1 MVTGN
6 NILRFPQSPET
17 CSITYHNV
25 SRTPKTTFKRTI
37 ILINQALCDSGSGS
51 SSASNYVGESLK
63 PSNLKELAKTK
74 KKRQIRTPG
83 RQHRS
88 NHNLFLRYVHRP
100 YVSTLFAFVD
110 FSLLVF
116 FLPVRFF
123 LKTCSLTSFL

>member
-74 KKRQIRTPG
+74 KK
-83 RQHRS
+83 
-88 NHNLFLRYVHRP
+88 
-100 YVSTLFAFVD
+100 D
-110 FSLLVF
+110 
-116 FLPVRFF
+116 
-123 LKTCSLTSFL
+123 K